1 VQFTENLSALVLT
14 QDNKTVRGDRKMHHY
29 EIQNYMKVLCE
40 MTNKNLDE
48 IVNNAYEFLPFF
60 IMFNAQSCY
69 IRYDTQDECITDV
82 TLKVMNNAGL
92 VIEVD
97 PISSTIT
104 AFVAGE
110 PGESLKMQKNT
121 AAHMCGG
128 VLLFVQVWHFTSL
141 HIWLPLPLHSG

>member
-1 VQFTENLSALVLT
+1 
-14 QDNKTVRGDRKMHHY
+14 MHHY

-69 IRYDTQDECITDV
+69 VRYDTQDECITDV

-121 AAHMCGG
+121 ADI
-128 VLLFVQVWHFTSL
+128 LLDCIRTCWRQRLSTEDLISINSDGRFVAADL
-141 HIWLPLPLHSG
+141 IG